1 MIIFIS
7 NVVFSQSVNS
17 DISSRSLGLSGASV
31 SLIDVWSQY
40 YNQAGLAY
48 IENIS
53 VGLAYQNA
61 FFVKELA
68 TNSVAIAVP
77 TKTGNFGLNYY
88 YFGYPKY
95 NESKI
100 ALAYAKS
107 LGKKIA
113 VGIQLDYFITHI
125 EGEYGTKGVAAGE
138 IGILS
143 QPIKDIPFSTIT
155 ALKLEII
162 V

>member
-1 MIIFIS
+1 MKYLPKKVTTLLILIIFIS
-7 NVVFSQSVNS
+7 NAVFSQTVNNN
-17 DISSRSLGLSGASV
+17 ISSRSIGLSGAAV
-31 SLIDVWSQY
+31 SLIDLWSQY

-48 IENIS
+48 LEDIT
-53 VGLAYQNA
+53 VGLSYQNA
-61 FFVKELA
+61 YFVEELA
-68 TNSVAIAVP
+68 TNSFALAVP

-113 VGIQLDYFITHI
+113 
-125 EGEYGTKGVAAGE
+125 
-138 IGILS
+138 IGI
-143 QPIKDIPFSTIT
+143 
-155 ALKLEII
+155 
-162 V
+162 